1 MEGIKELLGKEVKD
15 IVNKGH
21 QRAGLLAIL
30 TGVLQTSGCEAT
42 KKSIAGTL
50 KHIFDE
56 YSVEDD
62 IERMTKR
69 AMNEVL
75 DQKEDSVEDQ
85 IQEMLERL
93 KEILKD

>member
-1 MEGIKELLGKEVKD
+1 MNEIEKIL
-15 IVNKGH
+15 NKGH

-30 TGVLQTSGCEAT
+30 TGVLQTSSCEAT

-50 KHIFDE
+50 KHIFED
-56 YSVEDD
+56 YSVNDD

-75 DQKEDSVEDQ
+75 DQKEDTGEADVKAMFDQ
-85 IQEMLERL
+85 IMDML
-93 KEILKD
+93 KN

>member
-1 MEGIKELLGKEVKD
+1 MNEIEKIL
-15 IVNKGH
+15 NKGH

-50 KHIFDE
+50 KHVFDE
-56 YSVEDD
+56 YPVEDD

-75 DQKEDSVEDQ
+75 EQKDEQTDP
-85 IQEMLERL
+85 IKEMLEHLRSL
-93 KEILKD
+93 LKD